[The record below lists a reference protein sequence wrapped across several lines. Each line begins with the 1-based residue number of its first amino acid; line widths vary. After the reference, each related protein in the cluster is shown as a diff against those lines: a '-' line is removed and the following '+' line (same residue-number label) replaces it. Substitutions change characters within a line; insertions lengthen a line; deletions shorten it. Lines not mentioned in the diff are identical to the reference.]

1 MRQMAKFLLP
11 SFSAAL
17 LLAACGSSS
26 SRTSSSA
33 SAASAPAAAPA
44 SGGVSV
50 SLVKTA
56 SNSSLGATVLVNS
69 QGLTLYHLTGEQN
82 GKWIC
87 TSAACV
93 AVWHPLTT
101 KAAVSLK
108 GSVGSLG
115 TVKRPSGAI
124 QVTYTGMPLYTFV
137 KDVKPGQVAG
147 EGIKDV
153 GTWTAVTT
161 NATAS
166 QTPAASTPAPTTS
179 APAPASGGGS
189 YSY

>member
-1 MRQMAKFLLP
+1 MRQMAKLLVP
-11 SFSAAL
+11 AVLGAL

-26 SRTSSSA
+26 SSTT
-33 SAASAPAAAPA
+33 SAASAPASSPA
-44 SGGVSV
+44 SSGVSV

-56 SNSSLGATVLVNS
+56 SNSTLGSTVLVNS

-93 AVWHPLTT
+93 GAWHPLTAKNAT
-101 KAAVSLK
+101 ALK

-115 TVKRPSGAI
+115 TVKRPDGTT
-124 QVTYTGMPLYTFV
+124 QVTYKGMPLYTFV
-137 KDVKPGQVAG
+137 KDVKPGQATGQGV
-147 EGIKDV
+147 KDV

-161 NATAS
+161 KAAAS
-166 QTPAASTPAPTTS
+166 SAPAAPTPAPTT
-179 APAPASGGGS
+179 PAPASGGGS